1 MADSKVVKVVLQ
13 LEQSQYIAMLQAAGQ
28 EHQLFSGKVASTSQT
43 ASAAVKN
50 VATALD
56 GVAASNKSAA
66 GDQFIESLREQIAV
80 SGKSTD
86 ELLRY
91 QAARAGVAAQASPL
105 ILQLQNQ
112 RAAQQAA
119 AEAARAEEAAQRE
132 AAAAKQ
138 RAAGQQAA
146 FLAGLREEVE
156 LQGKSHTEI
165 LRYRAAQMGVSGGA
179 EQYIQAIE
187 SANKAHG
194 RGAIS
199 AAQHAAAMRMLPAQM
214 TDIVTSMAS
223 GMPIWMVAIQQGGQ
237 IKDSFG
243 GAGAALRAM
252 TGAITPA
259 VAGVGLL
266 AGTVGVAA
274 LAYYKGSAEADVYRE
289 AIVMSGNAAGTT
301 VGRLTDMARAIAQ
314 VTGTQGAAAAAL
326 AQMAGSGDIAAE
338 NLQHFAAVA
347 MDLDRYVGVPVKNVV
362 ADLEKLAEAPLAAS
376 VKLNQQYHYLT
387 EAVYSHI
394 KALDE
399 QGKKEEAGAAA
410 QRAYISAFEA
420 RKNEIVANLGSIERG
435 WNAVTNAAKKGWD
448 SILNI
453 GREDTSQQRL
463 DAISARIAQLRKA
476 QEGNGFA
483 ETGGGA
489 ATGRGGAGAQARQ
502 KELDSLLAAQAAL
515 QENVRLEQRGAEAKA
530 ESARKT
536 EALAEWDQ
544 VVTAN
549 LSKQAKEAKE
559 IEVIRRKGNA
569 AGKDAAEIEKEI
581 AAYKAKNADKGAANS
596 ATRELERQRALLGEL
611 AGLSSSFYRDWVDL
625 NKQFKDGRLTAEQ
638 LTQEQEKL
646 LAKQPGIKAAR
657 EADLKVM
664 QAQYAV
670 QQQITEEIAQ
680 AEVARTQAVY
690 AGRQAVTDYARGV
703 GEATRL
709 LEVERQTVTGTASQ
723 RSLAV
728 EYLRIELEL
737 ERQLEAIRT
746 NAGFTQADRDEQ
758 AERARATAAQARAN
772 ATARAEIDHV
782 RELRSELQRVTEQ
795 YEQGLTN
802 AAMQGGKSLKE
813 YVVGMLR
820 TTAFRIVLSP
830 MMSGMA
836 SILAAVTGAA
846 SGSSKGGSGGLM
858 GGIQTAS
865 NLNTLWGAGSQA
877 LFGGTA
883 GASAASLG
891 YANLVGMA
899 GGDALGALATA
910 NGMWAGVATGAQAAA
925 QSAIAANLA
934 IEAGAAAALPAGTTA
949 AAAAGGTAAG
959 GGVMS
964 GISSAASAIPVWG
977 WALAAVAVLG
987 SMLSKK
993 QTLHSG
999 AGAIYSADKGV
1010 QEGAG
1015 IYNLDTLGMGDVRE
1029 YNKEGQALAS
1039 GIATGIGSTL
1049 DGLAKSFGQK
1059 AGFEVATAFADDTS
1073 KDGAWGSLRISKGG
1087 KDLLNWDDTRTS
1099 RWAPREFADG
1109 EAGQKEYL
1117 ALIAKD
1123 TRQVILDM
1131 DLPGWADKM
1140 LVNIGDAVDM
1150 DKLSAVVGQI
1160 GQAQTAFQAFG
1171 QYMPTFAGLADSA
1184 KTALVEASGGISTLT
1199 SNMSTFVDLFYSD
1212 AEKLAVNTQNVSDAL
1227 AALGFAMPKTEE
1239 EFRALVEAQIAL
1251 GDEGAKTAA
1260 SLLGLSGSV
1269 AAVLPSA
1276 KEAEEAAASR
1286 LAESRDKALSA
1297 LERSIAAEKKAMQSR
1312 LDAAKDTASALQGV
1326 FDVLHSNVRELYG
1339 QAQATRTMLARE
1351 GNDFIMAALQKALD
1365 TGALPDADE
1374 LAEAIAAAR
1383 TGLDASNFGG
1393 DAAERDYAANVL
1405 AGRLQGLERIAG
1417 KQLTDAQKTVRELE
1431 LQTMQLDQTL
1441 EYWRQQLDIAEG
1453 TYEAITSVATAI
1465 ENLRNDLVQTGTAE
1479 PGGVNPGGGARGGG
1493 GGGGGSTPAA
1503 GRGVVPR
1510 ANYGADEALGSF
1522 EKFKA
1527 WYTGIR
1533 ANADPSVFNGT
1544 TGYKV
1549 PDWMRI
1555 HNGAD
1560 DGSDEEMFGSYLFFR
1575 NNPQYAK
1582 DLEQVYSTG
1591 RSSYATDGST
1601 LVRTDL
1607 SKMPAEVAE
1616 YYKTNRDA
1624 LLMTEGF
1631 GLDPVLAYQLYHYGP
1646 EQFGLDRRTQSFTE
1660 WLRNTKWT
1668 PDGLV
1673 SNNNVVSL
1681 AQLNYPDYKLPRWD
1695 TSTGNIVDLDG
1706 RMYTPDGK
1714 FVGNASRAQLDAIYG
1729 ADYTPTSGGRSAL
1742 YNAQV
1747 GGGVSEADYYGAIR
1761 TNLDKAIADGWT
1773 AQQLLD
1779 AVISTG
1785 ASLQDVAHA
1794 YGTSVAQIQENLR
1807 AGGATNIPAYAVGT
1821 NYVTRDHVALV
1832 HEGEAIIP
1840 KAYNP
1845 AANPG
1850 LFQGSGLD
1858 RLIALQESFLSELA
1872 QIKSAV
1878 WTMATNSGF
1887 IADLLSSV
1895 KNGNA
1900 FIVQL
1905 APE

>member
-43 ASAAVKN
+43 ASAAVKT

-56 GVAASNKSAA
+56 GVAAANKSAA
-66 GDQFIESLREQIAV
+66 GDQFIASLREQIAV

-91 QAARAGVAAQASPL
+91 RAAQAGVAAQASPL

-119 AEAARAEEAAQRE
+119 AETARAEEAAQRE

-274 LAYYKGSAEADVYRE
+274 LAYYKGSAEADSYRE

-314 VTGTQGAAAAAL
+314 VTGTQGGAAAAL

-410 QRAYISAFEA
+410 QRAYINAFEA

-448 SILNI
+448 SILGL
-453 GREDTSQQRL
+453 GRQASTQQQL
-463 DAISARIAQLRKA
+463 DETGAKIAKLREQLGKDDKA
-476 QEGNGFA
+476 GFS

-489 ATGRGGAGAQARQ
+489 AVGVGANVAQARRRA
-502 KELDSLLAAQAAL
+502 ELDMLVQQQAAL
-515 QENVRLEQRGAEAKA
+515 QESLSLEQRGAEAKA

-536 EALAEWDQ
+536 EALAEWDKI
-544 VVTAN
+544 VTAN

-559 IEVIRRKGNA
+559 IDSIRQKGLA
-569 AGKDAAEIEKEI
+569 AGKDEAAIQKEI

-596 ATRELERQRALLGEL
+596 ASRELERQRGLLGEL
-611 AGLSSSFYRDWVDL
+611 AGLSSSFYRDWEDL
-625 NKQFKDGRLTAEQ
+625 NKQFKDGKLTAEQ

-670 QQQITEEIAQ
+670 QQQIADEIAQ

-690 AGRQAVTDYARGV
+690 AGRQAVTDYSRSV

-723 RSLAV
+723 RALAV
-728 EYLRIELEL
+728 EYLRIQLEL
-737 ERQLEAIRT
+737 ERQLDAIDR
-746 NAGFTQADRDEQ
+746 NQGFTQADRDEQ

-772 ATARAEIDHV
+772 ATSRAEIDHV

-802 AAMQGGKSLKE
+802 AAMAGGKSLKE

-820 TTAFRIVLSP
+820 TTAFRIALQPV
-830 MMSGMA
+830 M
-836 SILAAVTGAA
+836 GAA
-846 SGSSKGGSGGLM
+846 ASVLASATGTSGSTPGAGGLM
-858 GGIQTAS
+858 GLVNSGSALYSALTNGVSNSIASAFGKFAGSSVGQTLGLSNPAAIVGNNPSAFVPAGGQLTSLGSSIGTGLGMLGSGFAGYGLSSAISGGYSTGGNTVNVLSGIASAFLGPVAGVVGGLINRAFGRKLKDVGIEGTLGGAEGFTGQSYQFYKGGWFRSDKTSYSDLDPATAGVLSNSFKAIQAEVGAFATALGLDTAKIATFTTALKLSTNGLDEAGIQKAFQEALAKGSNELAQQVLGTWTSTSEEVTRTMVSGMTDAMDGVILSVTETITHSTYAAS
-865 NLNTLWGAGSQA
+865 EYAKEGEEAIDTLRRLASSLTGVNGIFESM
-877 LFGGTA
+877 GTTLYQTGLA
-883 GASAASLG
+883 GADMASQLVDLLG
-891 YANLVGMA
+891 GLENF
-899 GGDALGALATA
+899 T
-910 NGMWAGVATGAQAAA
+910 
-925 QSAIAANLA
+925 
-934 IEAGAAAALPAGTTA
+934 
-949 AAAAGGTAAG
+949 
-959 GGVMS
+959 
-964 GISSAASAIPVWG
+964 
-977 WALAAVAVLG
+977 
-987 SMLSKK
+987 
-993 QTLHSG
+993 
-999 AGAIYSADKGV
+999 
-1010 QEGAG
+1010 
-1015 IYNLDTLGMGDVRE
+1015 
-1029 YNKEGQALAS
+1029 ALAS
-1039 GIATGIGSTL
+1039 RYYEGYFSEAERVANTTRLLTRSFEAL
-1049 DGLAKSFGQK
+1049 GLKLPETREQLRAIIESQDLTTEEGRKRYAELLK
-1059 AGFEVATAFADDTS
+1059 LTADFASITS
-1073 KDGAWGSLRISKGG
+1073 DLANANEAISKQ
-1087 KDLLNWDDTRTS
+1087 R
-1099 RWAPREFADG
+1099 
-1109 EAGQKEYL
+1109 
-1117 ALIAKD
+1117 
-1123 TRQVILDM
+1123 
-1131 DLPGWADKM
+1131 
-1140 LVNIGDAVDM
+1140 
-1150 DKLSAVVGQI
+1150 
-1160 GQAQTAFQAFG
+1160 
-1171 QYMPTFAGLADSA
+1171 
-1184 KTALVEASGGISTLT
+1184 
-1199 SNMSTFVDLFYSD
+1199 
-1212 AEKLAVNTQNVSDAL
+1212 
-1227 AALGFAMPKTEE
+1227 
-1239 EFRALVEAQIAL
+1239 
-1251 GDEGAKTAA
+1251 AA
-1260 SLLGLSGSV
+1260 SY
-1269 AAVLPSA
+1269 
-1276 KEAEEAAASR
+1276 
-1286 LAESRDKALSA
+1286 SA
-1297 LERSIAAEKKAMQSR
+1297 LERSVAAEKKVLQAR
-1312 LDAAKDTASALQGV
+1312 LDAARDTASALEDV
-1326 FDVLHSNVRELYG
+1326 FNLLRTNVRDLYG
-1339 QAQATRTMLARE
+1339 EADATRAMLARQ
-1351 GNDFIMAALQKALD
+1351 GNDFIVAALQKALS
-1365 TGALPDADE
+1365 TGVLPDADQ

-1383 TGLDASNFGG
+1383 AGLDISNFGG

-1405 AGRLQGLERIAG
+1405 AGRLAGLERVAG
-1417 KQLTDAQKTVRELE
+1417 RQLTDAQRTVRELE
-1431 LQTMQLDQTL
+1431 LQTIQLDQTL
-1441 EYWRQQLDIAEG
+1441 EYWRQQLDISEG
-1453 TYEAITSVATAI
+1453 TYQAITSVATAV
-1465 ENLRNDLVQTGTAE
+1465 ENLRNDLVQTGTTK
-1479 PGGVNPGGGARGGG
+1479 PGGANTVGGGTTPDAGG
-1493 GGGGGSTPAA
+1493 
-1503 GRGVVPR
+1503 GVVPR
-1510 ANYGADEALGSF
+1510 TSYGADEALTSF

-1527 WYTGIR
+1527 WYAGIR
-1533 ANADPSVFNGT
+1533 VNADPRMLMNE
-1544 TGYKV
+1544 GYQV
-1549 PDWMRI
+1549 PDWMRV

-1560 DGSDEEMFGSYLFFR
+1560 DGTDKEQFGSYLFFK

-1582 DLEQVYSTG
+1582 DLEQIYSTG

-1601 LVRTDL
+1601 LVRSDL
-1607 SKMPAEVAE
+1607 SKMPTDVAE
-1616 YYKTNRDA
+1616 YYRNNRDE
-1624 LLMTEGF
+1624 LLASEGF
-1631 GLDPVLAYQLYHYGP
+1631 GLDPVLAYQLYNFGP
-1646 EQFGLDRRTQSFTE
+1646 QQFGLDGKRQSFTE
-1660 WLRNTKWT
+1660 WLQTTKWT
-1668 PDGLV
+1668 PEGLV
-1673 SNNNVVSL
+1673 ANNNVVSYAQMGYGNYNL
-1681 AQLNYPDYKLPRWD
+1681 ARWD
-1695 TSTGNIVDLDG
+1695 TSSGNIVDVDG

-1714 FVGNASRAQLDAIYG
+1714 YIGNASRAQLDAIYG
-1729 ADYTPTSGGRSAL
+1729 AGYKPTTSAGRSSL
-1742 YNAQV
+1742 YNSQV
-1747 GGGVSEADYYGAIR
+1747 GGGGSEADYYGSIK
-1761 TNLDKAIADGWT
+1761 TNLDKAIADGWS
-1773 AQQLLD
+1773 AQQLVD
-1779 AVISTG
+1779 AVVSTG
-1785 ASLQDVAHA
+1785 ASLTDVANA
-1794 YGTSVAQIQENLR
+1794 YGISLAQVQENLR
-1807 AGGATNIPAYAVGT
+1807 NNGATNIPAYAVGT

-1878 WTMATNSGF
+1878 WTMATSSGF
-1887 IADLLSSV
+1887 IADLLTSV

>member
-66 GDQFIESLREQIAV
+66 GDQFIASLREQIAV

-119 AEAARAEEAAQRE
+119 AETARAEEAAQRE

-259 VAGVGLL
+259 AAGVGLL

-274 LAYYKGSAEADVYRE
+274 LAYYKGSAEADSYRE

-410 QRAYISAFEA
+410 QRAYINAFEA

-448 SILNI
+448 SILGL
-453 GREDTSQQRL
+453 GRQASTQQQL
-463 DAISARIAQLRKA
+463 DETGAKIAKLREQLGKDDKA
-476 QEGNGFA
+476 GFS

-489 ATGRGGAGAQARQ
+489 AVGVGANVAQARRRA
-502 KELDSLLAAQAAL
+502 ELDMLVQQQAAL
-515 QENVRLEQRGAEAKA
+515 QESLRLEQRGAEAKA

-544 VVTAN
+544 VVAAN

-559 IEVIRRKGNA
+559 IEAIRRKGNA
-569 AGKDAAEIEKEI
+569 AGKDAVVIEQEI
-581 AAYKAKNADKGAANS
+581 AAYKAKNADKGAASS
-596 ATRELERQRALLGEL
+596 ATRELERQRGLMAEL
-611 AGLSSSFYRDWVDL
+611 AGLSSSFYRDWEDL
-625 NKQFKDGRLTAEQ
+625 NKQFRNSKLTAEQ

-670 QQQITEEIAQ
+670 QQQIADEIAQ
-680 AEVARTQAVY
+680 AEVARTQALY

-723 RSLAV
+723 RGLAV
-728 EYLRIELEL
+728 EYLRIQLEL
-737 ERQLEAIRT
+737 ERQLEAIDR
-746 NAGFTQADRDEQ
+746 NQGFTQADRDEQ
-758 AERARATAAQARAN
+758 AARARATAAQARAN
-772 ATARAEIDHV
+772 ATSRAEIDHV

-802 AAMQGGKSLKE
+802 AAMAGGKSLKE
-813 YVVGMLR
+813 YVVGLLR
-820 TTAFRIVLSP
+820 TTAFRIVLQP
-830 MMSGMA
+830 VMSGMA
-836 SILAAVTGAA
+836 SVLAGVTGAA
-846 SGSSKGGSGGLM
+846 SGSSGGASGGLM

-877 LFGGTA
+877 LFGGAA

-891 YANLVGMA
+891 YANIVGMA
-899 GGDALGALATA
+899 GGDAIGALATA

-934 IEAGAAAALPAGTTA
+934 IEAGAAAALPAGTA
-949 AAAAGGTAAG
+949 AAAAGGTAAAG

-964 GISSAASAIPVWG
+964 GISSAVAAIPVWG

-1015 IYNLDTLGMGDVRE
+1015 IYNLDTFGMGDVRE
-1029 YNKEGQALAS
+1029 YNKDGQALAS
-1039 GIATGIGSTL
+1039 GIATGLGSTL

-1059 AGFEVATAFADDTS
+1059 AGFEVATAFADDSS
-1073 KDGAWGSLRISKGG
+1073 KDGAWGSLRISKDG

-1117 ALIAKD
+1117 AAIAKD
-1123 TRQVILDM
+1123 TRQVLLDM
-1131 DLPGWADKM
+1131 DLPGWADKL
-1140 LVNIGDAVDM
+1140 LVNIGEAADM
-1150 DKLSAVVGQI
+1150 DKLSAVVAQI
-1160 GQAQTAFQAFG
+1160 GQAQASFESFG
-1171 QYMPTFAGLADSA
+1171 EYMPTFAGLADSA
-1184 KTALVEASGGISTLT
+1184 KTALADASGGISTLT
-1199 SNMSTFVDLFYSD
+1199 NNMATFVDLFYSD
-1212 AEKLAVNTQNVSDAL
+1212 AEKLSVNTQNVTDAL
-1227 AALGFAMPKTEE
+1227 AALGFAMPRTEA
-1239 EFRALVEAQIAL
+1239 EFRDLVQAQIAL
-1251 GDEGAKTAA
+1251 GEAGAKTVAG
-1260 SLLGLSGSV
+1260 LLGLSGAV

-1276 KEAEEAAASR
+1276 KEAEEAAASL
-1286 LAESRDKALSA
+1286 LADSREKSLRA
-1297 LERSIAAEKKAMQSR
+1297 LERSVAAEKKALQDR
-1312 LDAAKDTASALQGV
+1312 LDAAKDTASAWEGLV
-1326 FDVLHSNVRELYG
+1326 SLLRSNIRDIRSE
-1339 QAQATRTMLARE
+1339 ADATRAALAQQ
-1351 GNDFIMAALQKALD
+1351 GNDFIVAALEKAISKGIRPD
-1365 TGALPDADE
+1365 TNE
-1374 LAEAIAAAR
+1374 MAEAIAAAR
-1383 TGLDASNFGG
+1383 AGLDISNFGG

-1417 KQLTDAQKTVRELE
+1417 KQLTDAQKTVHELE
-1431 LQTMQLDQTL
+1431 TQTDQLDQTL
-1441 EYWRQQLDIAEG
+1441 DFWRQQIAIANN
-1453 TYEAITSVATAI
+1453 TYEAITSVSAAV
-1465 ENLRNDLVQTGTAE
+1465 ENLRGDLVQTGATK
-1479 PGGVNPGGGARGGG
+1479 PGGVNTVGGGT
-1493 GGGGGSTPAA
+1493 TPAA
-1503 GRGVVPR
+1503 GGGVVPR
-1510 ANYGADEALGSF
+1510 TAYGADEALASF

-1527 WYTGIR
+1527 WYAGIR
-1533 ANADPSVFNGT
+1533 VNADPNVFKDP
-1544 TGYKV
+1544 GYQV
-1549 PDWMRI
+1549 PDWMRV

-1560 DGSDEEMFGSYLFFR
+1560 DATDKEQFGSYLFFK

-1582 DLEQVYSTG
+1582 DLEQIYSTG

-1601 LVRTDL
+1601 LVRSDL
-1607 SKMPAEVAE
+1607 SKMPTDVAD
-1616 YYKTNRDA
+1616 YYRNNRDE
-1624 LLMTEGF
+1624 LLASEGF
-1631 GLDPVLAYQLYHYGP
+1631 GLDPVLAYQLYNFGP
-1646 EQFGLDRRTQSFTE
+1646 QQFGLDGKRQSFTE
-1660 WLRNTKWT
+1660 WLQTTKWT
-1668 PDGLV
+1668 PEGLV
-1673 SNNNVVSL
+1673 ANNNVVSYAQMGYSNYNL
-1681 AQLNYPDYKLPRWD
+1681 ARWD
-1695 TSTGNIVDLDG
+1695 TSSGNIVDVDG

-1714 FVGNASRAQLDAIYG
+1714 YIGNASQTQLDAIYG
-1729 ADYTPTSGGRSAL
+1729 AGHKPTASAGRSSL
-1742 YNAQV
+1742 YNSQV
-1747 GGGVSEADYYGAIR
+1747 GGGASEADYYGAIK
-1761 TNLDKAIADGWT
+1761 TNLDSAIASGWS
-1773 AQQLLD
+1773 AQQLVD
-1779 AVISTG
+1779 AVVSTG
-1785 ASLQDVAHA
+1785 ASMRDVATA
-1794 YGTSVAQIQENLR
+1794 YGISTAQLEANLR
-1807 AGGATNIPAYAVGT
+1807 AGGATNIPAYAIGT

-1832 HEGEAIIP
+1832 HEGEAIVP

-1850 LFQGSGLD
+1850 MFESNGID
-1858 RLIALQESFLSELA
+1858 RLIELQRSFLAELSE
-1872 QIKSAV
+1872 IKNAIWNVASS
-1878 WTMATNSGF
+1878 TGF
-1887 IADLLSSV
+1887 VADLLAAV

-1900 FIVQL
+1900 LIVQI

>member
-13 LEQSQYIAMLQAAGQ
+13 LEQSQYIALLQAAGQ

-56 GVAASNKSAA
+56 GVAVANKSAA
-66 GDQFIESLREQIAV
+66 GDQFIASLREQIAV

-119 AEAARAEEAAQRE
+119 AETARAEEAAQRE

-259 VAGVGLL
+259 AAGVGLL

-274 LAYYKGSAEADVYRE
+274 LAYYKGSAEADSYRE

-387 EAVYSHI
+387 DAVYSHI

-410 QRAYISAFEA
+410 QRAYINAFEA

-448 SILNI
+448 SILGL
-453 GREDTSQQRL
+453 GRQASTQQQL
-463 DAISARIAQLRKA
+463 DETGEKIAKLREQLGKDDKA
-476 QEGNGFA
+476 GFS

-489 ATGRGGAGAQARQ
+489 AVGVGANVAQARRRA
-502 KELDSLLAAQAAL
+502 ELDMLVQQQAAL
-515 QENVRLEQRGAEAKA
+515 QESLRLEQRGAEAKA

-544 VVTAN
+544 VVAAN
-549 LSKQAKEAKE
+549 LTKQAKEAKE

-569 AGKDAAEIEKEI
+569 AGKDAVVIEQEI
-581 AAYKAKNADKGAANS
+581 AAYKAKNADKGAASS
-596 ATRELERQRALLGEL
+596 ATRELERQRGLLGEL
-611 AGLSSSFYRDWVDL
+611 AGLSSSFYRDWEDL
-625 NKQFKDGRLTAEQ
+625 NKQFRDSKLTAEQ

-670 QQQITEEIAQ
+670 QQQIADEVAQ
-680 AEVARTQAVY
+680 AEVARTQALY

-723 RSLAV
+723 RGLAV
-728 EYLRIELEL
+728 EYLRIQLEL
-737 ERQLEAIRT
+737 ERQLEAIDR
-746 NAGFTQADRDEQ
+746 NQGFTQADRDEQ
-758 AERARATAAQARAN
+758 AARARATAAQARAN
-772 ATARAEIDHV
+772 ATSRAEIDHV

-802 AAMQGGKSLKE
+802 AAMAGGKSLKE

-820 TTAFRIVLSP
+820 TTAFRIVLQP
-830 MMSGMA
+830 VMSGLA
-836 SILAAVTGAA
+836 SILAGVTGAA
-846 SGSSKGGSGGLM
+846 SGSSGGASGGLM

-877 LFGGTA
+877 LFGGAA

-891 YANLVGMA
+891 YANIVGMA
-899 GGDALGALATA
+899 GGDAIGALATA

-934 IEAGAAAALPAGTTA
+934 IEAGAAAALPAGTA
-949 AAAAGGTAAG
+949 AAAAGGTAATG
-959 GGVMS
+959 GGIMS
-964 GISSAASAIPVWG
+964 GISGAVSAIPVWG

-1015 IYNLDTLGMGDVRE
+1015 IYNLGTFGMGDVRE
-1029 YNKEGQALAS
+1029 YNKDGQALAS
-1039 GIATGIGSTL
+1039 GIATGLGSTL
-1049 DGLAKSFGQK
+1049 DGLAKTFGQK
-1059 AGFEVATAFADDTS
+1059 AGFEVATAFADDSS
-1073 KDGAWGSLRISKGG
+1073 KDGAWGSLRISKDG
-1087 KDLLNWDDTRTS
+1087 KNLLNWDDTRTS
-1099 RWAPREFADG
+1099 RWAPREFADSQ
-1109 EAGQKEYL
+1109 EGQKQYL
-1117 ALIAKD
+1117 ATIAQD
-1123 TRQVILDM
+1123 ARQLMLDM
-1131 DLPGWADKM
+1131 DLPGWADK
-1140 LVNIGDAVDM
+1140 LLTNIGEVADM
-1150 DKLSAVVGQI
+1150 DKLSAAVTQI
-1160 GQAQTAFQAFG
+1160 GQAQAAFAAFG

-1184 KTALVEASGGISTLT
+1184 KTALAEASGSISTLT
-1199 SNMSTFVDLFYSD
+1199 SNMATFVDLFYSD
-1212 AEKLAVNTQNVSDAL
+1212 AEKLTVNTQNVTDAL
-1227 AALGFAMPKTEE
+1227 AALGFAMPKTEA
-1239 EFRALVEAQIAL
+1239 EFRDLVQAQIAL
-1251 GDEGAKTAA
+1251 GDAGAKTVA
-1260 SLLGLSGSV
+1260 SLLGLSGAV
-1269 AAVLPSA
+1269 AAVLPNA
-1276 KEAEEAAASR
+1276 KEAEEAAASL
-1286 LAESRDKALSA
+1286 LADSREKALRA
-1297 LERSIAAEKKAMQSR
+1297 LERSVAAEKKALQDR
-1312 LDAAKDTASALQGV
+1312 LDAAKDVENAWQGV
-1326 FDVLHSNVRELYG
+1326 FDVLHSNVRDLRGE
-1339 QAQATRTMLARE
+1339 ADATRAMLARQ
-1351 GNDFIMAALQKALD
+1351 GNDFIVEALKNALAN
-1365 TGALPDADE
+1365 GVVPDADQ

-1383 TGLDASNFGG
+1383 AGLDPSNFGG
-1393 DAAERDYAANVL
+1393 DSAERDYAANVL
-1405 AGRLQGLERIAG
+1405 AGRLAGLERIAG
-1417 KQLTDAQKTVRELE
+1417 RQLTDAQKTVRELE
-1431 LQTMQLDQTL
+1431 TQTGQLDQTL
-1441 EYWRQQLDIAEG
+1441 EYGRQQIEIASG
-1453 TYEAITSVATAI
+1453 TYEGVLSVVAAVDRLNAT
-1465 ENLRNDLVQTGTAE
+1465 LSPTAAK
-1479 PGGVNPGGGARGGG
+1479 PGGAAGSGSGGGVVGPGYRDRG
-1493 GGGGGSTPAA
+1493 T
-1503 GRGVVPR
+1503 VPR
-1510 ANYGADEALGSF
+1510 AAYGADEALTSF
-1522 EKFKA
+1522 EKFEA
-1527 WYTGIR
+1527 WFQGLMT
-1533 ANADPSVFNGT
+1533 NAPTDLLQSDS
-1544 TGYKV
+1544 YKV
-1549 PDWMRI
+1549 PDWMRMA
-1555 HNGAD
+1555 GFFGT
-1560 DGSDEEMFGSYLFFR
+1560 GSDTDTFGTYLYLK
-1575 NNPQYAK
+1575 NNPQFAQ
-1582 DLEQVYSTG
+1582 DLQQIMTTG
-1591 RSSYATDGST
+1591 RSSLPTDGST
-1601 LVRTDL
+1601 LVRSDL
-1607 SKMPAEVAE
+1607 SKMPTDVAE
-1616 YYKTNRDA
+1616 YFKGDRNS
-1624 LLMTEGF
+1624 LLSYEAM
-1631 GLDPVLAYQLYHYGP
+1631 GLDPVLAYRLYKDGP
-1646 EQFGLDRRTQSFTE
+1646 EQYGLDIKRENFTE
-1660 WLRNTKWT
+1660 WLRTHKWT
-1668 PDGLV
+1668 SNGIV
-1673 SNNNVVSL
+1673 ESNNTLDTAKPYAGYNL
-1681 AQLNYPDYKLPRWD
+1681 TRYD

-1706 RMYTPDGK
+1706 RIYAPGGK
-1714 FVGNASRAQLDAIYG
+1714 YLGTASRELMNSIYG
-1729 ADYTPTSGGRSAL
+1729 AAFVGSAGGNYGDVTRSAL
-1742 YNAQV
+1742 YNQQV
-1747 GGGVSEADYYGAIR
+1747 QGGGTEADYYAAIKSG
-1761 TNLDKAIADGWT
+1761 LDAAISGGQT
-1773 AQQLLD
+1773 AQD
-1779 AVISTG
+1779 IANAISSTG
-1785 ASLQDVAHA
+1785 ASMHDVAAA
-1794 YGTSVAQIQENLR
+1794 YGISVAQLEANLR
-1807 AGGATNIPAYAVGT
+1807 AGGATNIPAFAVGT
-1821 NYVTRDHVALV
+1821 NYVPMDTLALI
-1832 HEGEAIIP
+1832 HEGEAIVP

-1850 LFQGSGLD
+1850 LFDGSSSGID
-1858 RLIALQESFLSELA
+1858 RLVALLETVCTGIA
-1872 QIKSAV
+1872 QIKEAV
-1878 WTMATNSGF
+1878 WTTAN
-1887 IADLLSSV
+1887 LLQSV
-1895 KNGNA
+1895 KNGSSL
-1900 FIVQL
+1900 IVEL
-1905 APE
+1905 APN